1 MPVMRS
7 YSSSIGP
14 NIRSL
19 SSPSVPAYNND
30 DTRLNSSSLS
40 IATSVLHRQHQSIF
54 TGSFT
59 RDTNSRTDYLIRN
72 QFTSNPAVRQRAAN
86 HVDSQRARISR
97 IVMRDLHY

>member
-19 SSPSVPAYNND
+19 SSSSVPVYNND

-40 IATSVLHRQHQSIF
+40 IATSALHRQHQSIF
-54 TGSFT
+54 NGSFT
-59 RDTNSRTDYLIRN
+59 RDTNSRTDYLIPQ
-72 QFTSNPAVRQRAAN
+72 QFTSKPSIRQRVAN

-97 IVMRDLHY
+97 IVIRDLHY